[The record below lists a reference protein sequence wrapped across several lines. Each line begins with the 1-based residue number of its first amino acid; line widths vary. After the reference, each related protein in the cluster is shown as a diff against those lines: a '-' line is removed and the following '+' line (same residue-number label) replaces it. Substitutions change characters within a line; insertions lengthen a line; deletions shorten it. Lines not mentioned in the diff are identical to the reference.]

1 MQAQEEEESYGKQ
14 NSEALGGDP
23 GPAASA
29 TPGSLLEM
37 QKVRLHPR
45 PAQAVSILATLP
57 GDSLHVQV

>member
-1 MQAQEEEESYGKQ
+1 MQAHEEEESYGKQ
-14 NSEALGGDP
+14 SSEALGGDP
-23 GPAASA
+23 GPASA